1 MPGRPLL
8 APPQGC
14 WRSGGLW
21 AWRAVQ
27 GMLSGFFWGPLGG
40 RRAAAAVGGGCVHSG
55 QGAPPPHH
63 QPTSSSLR
71 AFYLER
77 SNLPTDASTTAV
89 KIDQVCPPLRRPA
102 VELRQGSGLSGPDS
116 AVRVWGHIPAPSP
129 PHPLVYHSISPT
141 SCGLGGVFLF
151 AGFSRCQ
158 QLKIKRF
165 PMYRTLLAL
174 LEKGKTW
181 LSGACI
187 AACLGWLSRGTYPG
201 VTHFPGSGSPRI

>member
-1 MPGRPLL
+1 MLPL
-8 APPQGC
+8 
-14 WRSGGLW
+14 R
-21 AWRAVQ
+21 
-27 GMLSGFFWGPLGG
+27 
-40 RRAAAAVGGGCVHSG
+40 AVGGAGDCGRGEPCRACSVVSSG
-55 QGAPPPHH
+55 GRWGDDGLQPQWVGAACTVVRAPPPPHH